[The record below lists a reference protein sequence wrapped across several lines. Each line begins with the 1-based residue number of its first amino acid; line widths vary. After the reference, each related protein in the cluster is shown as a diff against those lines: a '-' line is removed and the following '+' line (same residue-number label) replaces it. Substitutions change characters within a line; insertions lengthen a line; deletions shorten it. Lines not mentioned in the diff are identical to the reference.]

1 MLFFRHPKP
10 VIDGR
15 AVAVQ
20 IAQRKVETTGNNRVL
35 VVERK
40 PDQPL
45 PGAPVQKFEATIP
58 RHEAASSPLSD

>member
-1 MLFFRHPKP
+1 
-10 VIDGR
+10 
-15 AVAVQ
+15 
-20 IAQRKVETTGNNRVL
+20 VL

>member
-20 IAQRKVETTGNNRVL
+20 IAQRKVESTMCLKTL
-35 VVERK
+35 TVERK
-40 PDQPL
+40 RDRSLADEPATGSDTVTL
-45 PGAPVQKFEATIP
+45 PA
-58 RHEAASSPLSD
+58 